1 MVGVLYVMAEQRYI
15 YISYLIPFFKAAQTL
30 YLTVILHKHM
40 FKQKGQT
47 GFCDGTDYD
56 DVDYD
61 EETPDDVSYFKSWG
75 YCDDKCHVSV
85 RDLGATV
92 LQEVSGNFHLLL
104 ISIE

>member
-1 MVGVLYVMAEQRYI
+1 
-15 YISYLIPFFKAAQTL
+15 
-30 YLTVILHKHM
+30 M

-61 EETPDDVSYFKSWG
+61 EETPDDVSYFKYWG

-92 LQEVSGNFHLLL
+92 LQEVSGIFICSSFLQNNDVVFQVKLFALTEKDALIRTSAFKDEEMLHLRPLVY
-104 ISIE
+104 